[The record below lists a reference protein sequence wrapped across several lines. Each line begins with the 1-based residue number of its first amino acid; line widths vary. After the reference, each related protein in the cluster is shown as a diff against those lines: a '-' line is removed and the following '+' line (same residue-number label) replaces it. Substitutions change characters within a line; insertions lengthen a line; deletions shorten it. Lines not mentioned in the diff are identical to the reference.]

1 MSKSTILEL
10 SEFQPKLER
19 VNKHI
24 DEHRA
29 RLANLGQEPDS
40 MDEFIIY
47 ENICALETE
56 RDELEVRVNKL
67 MELREYQL
75 MCEHEF
81 IQELIDI
88 DPDKSV
94 LIVFC
99 KHCLYEK

>member
-10 SEFQPKLER
+10 SELQIDLER
-19 VNKHI
+19 VDTQIN
-24 DEHRA
+24 EHRL
-29 RLANLGQEPDS
+29 RLANLGQATDS
-40 MDEFIIY
+40 MDEFVIY

-56 RDELEVRVNKL
+56 RDKLELRVNKL

-81 IQELIDI
+81 IQDLIDI
-88 DPDKSV
+88 DPDKSE